1 MLSSDAGVILRLTAL
16 NLIMSQTTM
25 NQAIKP
31 LEAGIRG
38 FYTPPGDK
46 SISHRAIMIASLA
59 KGISRINN
67 FLNADDCL
75 NTVQAMQA
83 LGVPIRVGKNDVEV
97 RGVGLTG
104 LKPADKEIYCGN
116 SGTTMRLLL
125 GILAGQLFETVL
137 TGDASLSRRP
147 MKRVT
152 QPLQDMGAEISGT
165 DGDNYAPLRIRG
177 GKLQGIYFDN
187 KLSSAQVKSA
197 LMFAGLYAQGD
208 TTIHEALLSRDHTEH
223 LFQLF
228 KAEFE
233 RTEDSVIVRPTKK
246 LVGLDFRI
254 PSDPSAAAFFIVAA
268 IHSEDSF
275 LTVKDTCLNPTRTGF
290 LEVLKRMGAKIE
302 VKVTESDFEPTG
314 EIKCFTGFL
323 KGTTISG
330 RMIPRLIDEL
340 PILMVAAA
348 MASGDTT
355 IRGAQELRVKE
366 TDRIKAMCD
375 NLKALGVQVTEKEDG
390 CIIHG
395 KSFIRG
401 GKAKSYGDH
410 RTAMSMAIAGLLSQE
425 GVEIEDVDC
434 VSTSYPGFFED
445 LAALS
450 S

>member
-1 MLSSDAGVILRLTAL
+1 
-16 NLIMSQTTM
+16 M
-25 NQAIKP
+25 NQFIKP
-31 LEAGIRG
+31 LETGIRG

-46 SISHRAIMIASLA
+46 SISHRAVMIASIA
-59 KGISRINN
+59 KGISRVTN
-67 FLNADDCL
+67 FLSADDCL

-104 LKPADKEIYCGN
+104 LKPADKDIYCGN
-116 SGTTMRLLL
+116 SGTTMRLLM
-125 GILAGQLFETVL
+125 GILAGQPFETVL
-137 TGDASLSRRP
+137 TGDSSLSKRP

-152 QPLQDMGAEISGT
+152 KPLQDMGAEITGPQ
-165 DGDNYAPLRIRG
+165 DADFPPLKIKG
-177 GKLQGIYFDN
+177 GQLQGIYFDN

-197 LMFAGLYAQGD
+197 LMFAGLYAKGE
-208 TTIHEALLSRDHTEH
+208 TVIHEAVLSRDHTEH

-246 LVGLDFRI
+246 LVGLDFRV
-254 PSDPSAAAFFIVAA
+254 PSDPSSAAFFIVAA

-302 VKVTESDFEPTG
+302 VKVNESDFEPTG
-314 EIKCFTGFL
+314 DIKCFTSFL
-323 KGTTISG
+323 RGTTISG
-330 RMIPRLIDEL
+330 RMIPRLVDEL

-348 MASGDTT
+348 MASGETV
-355 IRGAQELRVKE
+355 IRGAQELRIKE

-375 NLKALGVQVTEKEDG
+375 NLKALGVQITEKEDG

-395 KSFIRG
+395 KAFIRG
-401 GKAKSYGDH
+401 GKAKSFGDH

-445 LAALS
+445 LTALS
-450 S
+450 A